1 VVEVVAVIVGVELQ
15 VVQAVQVVVEMVV
28 MQLQPLLLEVM
39 AQITQV
45 VVLVEAVG
53 MHQRQQL
60 VATAAPVS

>member
-1 VVEVVAVIVGVELQ
+1 V
-15 VVQAVQVVVEMVV
+15 VQVVVEMVV

-45 VVLVEAVG
+45 VVLVGAVG